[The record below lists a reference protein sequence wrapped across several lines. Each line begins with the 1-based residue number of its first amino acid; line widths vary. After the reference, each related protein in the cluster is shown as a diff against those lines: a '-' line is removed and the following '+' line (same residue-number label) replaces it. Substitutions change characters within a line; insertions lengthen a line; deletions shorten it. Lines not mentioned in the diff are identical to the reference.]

1 MRGRS
6 IDYHEINIVVCIHTP
21 NLKTRH
27 CQVKTTEHSFYSSFH
42 LIYMHPTLIV
52 GHIPIH
58 YYWTYLEIRTKWI
71 CTGEQHL
78 CKWEDIQGQPYRRLC
93 CLYLQRW
100 VLMFASENHCK
111 KQKNIWCMSWL
122 LAPQL
127 PMASIAVSWMHF
139 SAEPSHPS
147 LVQDPIGVQSPNWP
161 AACHGRIRG
170 RTKEDRDF
178 TGQTCS
184 TWQPTWY

>member
-1 MRGRS
+1 MTSAPPEKLLYMRSRS
-6 IDYHEINIVVCIHTP
+6 RSLAKQGLNKGLGDIHTL

-42 LIYMHPTLIV
+42 LICMHPTLIV

-58 YYWTYLEIRTKWI
+58 YYWTYLERRMKWI

-78 CKWEDIQGQPYRRLC
+78 CKWKDVQGQPYRGLC

-100 VLMFASENHCK
+100 VLMFTSENHCK
-111 KQKNIWCMSWL
+111 EQKKIWCMSWL
-122 LAPQL
+122 LAPQP

-147 LVQDPIGVQSPNWP
+147 LVQDPIGVQ
-161 AACHGRIRG
+161 
-170 RTKEDRDF
+170 TD
-178 TGQTCS
+178 
-184 TWQPTWY
+184 QPHAMAG